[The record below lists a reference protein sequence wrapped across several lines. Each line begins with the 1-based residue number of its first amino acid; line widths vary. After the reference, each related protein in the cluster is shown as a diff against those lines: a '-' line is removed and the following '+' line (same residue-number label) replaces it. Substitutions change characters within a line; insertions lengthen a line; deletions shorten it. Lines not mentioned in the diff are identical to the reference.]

1 MNTRSIRR
9 PPRVGVKSQPVAV
22 AEAGFFAQIWKMAEF
37 CGKSGLARALQSFLH
52 TGGMVPPVLQGEIK

>member
-1 MNTRSIRR
+1 
-9 PPRVGVKSQPVAV
+9 VAA